1 MPKQRIEVSGIPEA
15 QGAFEELARD
25 TANVKSPSEELG
37 RRGLE
42 ETLRVVPH
50 LSGDLAAG
58 ITFEADEH
66 GVALG
71 SPDDYGAFPEYGT
84 RWQVAQR
91 YLGAGFDEMVQA
103 APEVYDRWLADQLKA
118 NGG

>member
-1 MPKQRIEVSGIPEA
+1 MAERVSVEGIPEVE
-15 QGAFEELARD
+15 GAFAELGRD
-25 TANVKSPSEELG
+25 TANVKTPSEELG

-42 ETLRVVPH
+42 ETLRVVPR
-50 LSGDLAAG
+50 LSGELAAG

-71 SPDDYGAFPEYGT
+71 SPDAYGAFPEYGT
-84 RWQVAQR
+84 RWQIAQR
-91 YLGAGFDEMVQA
+91 YLGAGFDEMAQA
-103 APEVYDRWLADQLKA
+103 APEVYERWLADQLRA